1 VDKSELELGKVGSQA
16 LMAPFDEIQ
25 PHQIVPKSSL
35 ILESPRAQML
45 SQYLCGTE
53 TPDSAH
59 ITHEIQTRD
68 KHREMQR
75 IRALIDCGA
84 TSIFISA
91 RLLKRLGITHE
102 AAHITTLDL
111 GGQIMQHAKDSRK
124 TPITVQYM
132 KHPAPV
138 TEPEVLVVPMRA
150 YDLILGLPW
159 FRTRNLEIDWNLRRL
174 TALRS
179 PNGPQ
184 PADIL
189 SGEDKPAPEAHE
201 TLPERDE
208 DTPAPD
214 IELLGATPF
223 DDLLAGE
230 EVIEAFALRTGECTG
245 LLGATIEITTLSG
258 EKPRRCMRRAGSSG
272 GGCGRRG
279 STWES

>member
-1 VDKSELELGKVGSQA
+1 
-16 LMAPFDEIQ
+16 MATLDEIR
-25 PHQIVPKSSL
+25 PHRIALKSRV

-59 ITHEIQTRD
+59 IIHEIQIRD
-68 KHREMQR
+68 KHGEMQR
-75 IRALIDCGA
+75 VRALIDCGA
-84 TSIFISA
+84 TSIFMA
-91 RLLKRLGITHE
+91 PRLLKKLGISHE
-102 AAHITTLDL
+102 VAHITTLGL

-124 TPITVQYM
+124 TSITVQYM
-132 KHPAPV
+132 EHLAPV

-150 YDLILGLPW
+150 YDLVLGLPW
-159 FRTRNLEIDWNLRRL
+159 FRARNPEIDWNLRRL

-184 PADIL
+184 AADIL
-189 SGEDKPAPEAHE
+189 SGEDKPPPEAHE
-201 TLPERDE
+201 KLPERDE

-214 IELLGATPF
+214 IELLGATAF

-230 EVIEAFALRTGECTG
+230 EVVEAFALRIGECTG
-245 LLGATIEITTLSG
+245 LLGATMEITTLSG
-258 EKPRRCMRRAGSSG
+258 EKPRRWTRRAGSSG
-272 GGCGRRG
+272 GSCGRRG